1 MKKIK
6 IFKYT
11 VHGDSGVNVQYGTK
25 HDVVNWKD
33 EQECW
38 EEEGFSC
45 CDDTIEEV
53 MELDSS
59 ISKQNLQVILS
70 NLEDQHNDN

>member
-33 EQECW
+33 EQKCW
-38 EEEGFSC
+38 EEEGFS
-45 CDDTIEEV
+45 
-53 MELDSS
+53 
-59 ISKQNLQVILS
+59 
-70 NLEDQHNDN
+70 